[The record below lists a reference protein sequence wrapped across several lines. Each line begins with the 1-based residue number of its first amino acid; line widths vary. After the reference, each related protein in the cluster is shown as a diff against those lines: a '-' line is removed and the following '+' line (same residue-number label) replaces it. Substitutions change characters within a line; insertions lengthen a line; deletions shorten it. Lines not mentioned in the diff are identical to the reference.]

1 MPARQDESISEQSTN
16 KKTVDTSR
24 RHGRTSRR
32 QSVKHDRAFESD
44 MSWLGR
50 LWYGIRR
57 LRDATEPPAQT
68 VVERGTAAAG
78 DVRNPCVAI
87 PADIMFSP
95 QRASLY
101 SSMVSLLVRNPYYIS
116 RIVYN
121 VKYHECDALLSIIL
135 NSLFGDTAHEPS
147 LIALFNEIIEMEVD
161 RTTSIETLM
170 RNDAPSLHVLSSY
183 LRNQACLEYL
193 QIAVRPT
200 VEVIVQLGN
209 VSLDP
214 ELAAVYQDWV
224 RTQRT
229 MRLPLVVSAV
239 EAASYTEVQNLSRR
253 RHRHLLH
260 VATHCLFDITTS
272 RHRIPAGLVAIC
284 TSTLQATRRKFT
296 DVNAI
301 KGYSLVGGMFFLRF
315 VNAALTTPSQYGL
328 LDSPPTGTVNSN
340 LKLVARLMQRLSNNS
355 GKMPDEW
362 PLDARK
368 FMKANI
374 EKFHSF
380 LESLT
385 SGSDVQGNVSSE
397 LENRRV
403 QSAGTLDVVDT
414 GEAPQQKCL
423 GKAEQHGTASAVNS
437 NKETESSLSK
447 HESLGVPSHRVKSDP
462 WMEQPHRSKRLHR
475 LMSFARQYASER
487 PQQTSHW
494 AQSSEGISVPGSS
507 AATPQPMASCAE
519 NGQHAYKEAALGR
532 EGSSST
538 STEGSSL
545 SNSSPRSMFDMGQ
558 MMTMDS
564 SQGRRPSR
572 SGASGDVT
580 LPLND
585 LYLLQKYL
593 LMYEDTWMSGE
604 ANACLSTSGDKKVT
618 PMQSCLRDLGP
629 APALV
634 RPQNNHRTRIPLE

>member
-1 MPARQDESISEQSTN
+1 MPVRQDESISEPSTE
-16 KKTVDTSR
+16 KTKSK
-24 RHGRTSRR
+24 RHGRPRK
-32 QSVKHDRAFESD
+32 QSVKHRAVEND
-44 MSWLGR
+44 VSWLGR

-57 LRDATEPPAQT
+57 LRDTKEPRA
-68 VVERGTAAAG
+68 VVERGMAAAG
-78 DVRNPCVAI
+78 DIRNPCVAI

-95 QRASLY
+95 HRAALY

-135 NSLFGDTAHEPS
+135 NSLFGDAAHESS

-161 RTTSIETLM
+161 RTASIETLM

-193 QIAVRPT
+193 QIAVGPT
-200 VEVIVQLGN
+200 IEVIVQLGN

-214 ELAAVYQDWV
+214 DLAAVYQDWV

-296 DVNAI
+296 DVNAL

-362 PLDARK
+362 PADARK

-380 LESLT
+380 LESIT
-385 SGSDVQGNVSSE
+385 SGSDVPSVDSGA

-414 GEAPQQKCL
+414 SEQQSA
-423 GKAEQHGTASAVNS
+423 GKTDQHGTDTS
-437 NKETESSLSK
+437 KETESSLSK
-447 HESLGVPSHRVKSDP
+447 QSLGVPSHRVKSDP
-462 WMEQPHRSKRLHR
+462 WIEQPHRSKRLHR

-487 PQQTSHW
+487 SQQQGSEM
-494 AQSSEGISVPGSS
+494 QSAPGSS
-507 AATPQPMASCAE
+507 VTSPQPMANCAE
-519 NGQHAYKEAALGR
+519 TGQHAYKEAALGS

-538 STEGSSL
+538 STESSSL

-558 MMTMDS
+558 MLMDS
-564 SQGRRPSR
+564 SQARRPSR
-572 SGASGDVT
+572 SGAAGDVT
-580 LPLND
+580 LTLND

-604 ANACLSTSGDKKVT
+604 STACMSKDGKTT
-618 PMQSCLRDLGP
+618 PMQQCLRDLGP

>member
-1 MPARQDESISEQSTN
+1 MPVRQEESISEPSTD
-16 KKTVDTSR
+16 KTVEKSN
-24 RHGRTSRR
+24 RHGRASRR
-32 QSVKHDRAFESD
+32 QSFKHRAVD
-44 MSWLGR
+44 NDQSWLGR

-57 LRDATEPPAQT
+57 LRDTRTEPAKP
-68 VVERGTAAAG
+68 VVERGMAAAG
-78 DVRNPCVAI
+78 DIRNPCVAI

-95 QRASLY
+95 HRASLY

-135 NSLFGDTAHEPS
+135 NSLFGDVAHEPS
-147 LIALFNEIIEMEVD
+147 LISLFNEIIEMEVD
-161 RTTSIETLM
+161 RTASIETLM

-193 QIAVRPT
+193 QIAVGPT
-200 VEVIVQLGN
+200 IEVIVQLGN

-296 DVNAI
+296 NVNAI

-328 LDSPPTGTVNSN
+328 LDSPPTGTVNAN

-362 PLDARK
+362 PADARK

-380 LESLT
+380 LESIT
-385 SGSDVQGNVSSE
+385 SGSEVS
-397 LENRRV
+397 
-403 QSAGTLDVVDT
+403 
-414 GEAPQQKCL
+414 
-423 GKAEQHGTASAVNS
+423 
-437 NKETESSLSK
+437 
-447 HESLGVPSHRVKSDP
+447 
-462 WMEQPHRSKRLHR
+462 
-475 LMSFARQYASER
+475 
-487 PQQTSHW
+487 
-494 AQSSEGISVPGSS
+494 
-507 AATPQPMASCAE
+507 
-519 NGQHAYKEAALGR
+519 
-532 EGSSST
+532 
-538 STEGSSL
+538 
-545 SNSSPRSMFDMGQ
+545 
-558 MMTMDS
+558 
-564 SQGRRPSR
+564 
-572 SGASGDVT
+572 
-580 LPLND
+580 
-585 LYLLQKYL
+585 
-593 LMYEDTWMSGE
+593 
-604 ANACLSTSGDKKVT
+604 
-618 PMQSCLRDLGP
+618 
-629 APALV
+629 
-634 RPQNNHRTRIPLE
+634 

>member
-1 MPARQDESISEQSTN
+1 MPVRQEESISEPSTD
-16 KKTVDTSR
+16 KTVEKSN
-24 RHGRTSRR
+24 RHGRASRR
-32 QSVKHDRAFESD
+32 QSFKHRAVD
-44 MSWLGR
+44 NDQSWLGR

-57 LRDATEPPAQT
+57 LRDTRTEPAKP
-68 VVERGTAAAG
+68 VVERGMAAAG
-78 DVRNPCVAI
+78 DIRNPCVAI

-95 QRASLY
+95 HRASLY

-135 NSLFGDTAHEPS
+135 NSLFGDVAHEPS
-147 LIALFNEIIEMEVD
+147 LISLFNEIIEMEVD
-161 RTTSIETLM
+161 RTASIETLM

-193 QIAVRPT
+193 QIAVGPT
-200 VEVIVQLGN
+200 IEVIVQLGN

-296 DVNAI
+296 NVNAI

-328 LDSPPTGTVNSN
+328 LDSPPTGTVNAN

-362 PLDARK
+362 PADARK

-380 LESLT
+380 LESIT
-385 SGSDVQGNVSSE
+385 SGSEVSVSVDSGA
-397 LENRRV
+397 LNRRV
-403 QSAGTLDVVDT
+403 QSAGTLDVVDI
-414 GEAPQQKCL
+414 GEHQQ
-423 GKAEQHGTASAVNS
+423 S
-437 NKETESSLSK
+437 
-447 HESLGVPSHRVKSDP
+447 
-462 WMEQPHRSKRLHR
+462 PHRSKRLHR

-487 PQQTSHW
+487 PQHQT
-494 AQSSEGISVPGSS
+494 QYSEMLSAPGSS
-507 AATPQPMASCAE
+507 TATPQPMANCAE
-519 NGQHAYKEAALGR
+519 TGKHAYKEAALGR

-538 STEGSSL
+538 STENSSL

-558 MMTMDS
+558 MLTMDS

-572 SGASGDVT
+572 SGAGDVT
-580 LPLND
+580 LQLND

-604 ANACLSTSGDKKVT
+604 STACVSKEGKAT
-618 PMQSCLRDLGP
+618 PMQHCLRDLGP

>member
-1 MPARQDESISEQSTN
+1 MPVRQEESISEPSTD
-16 KKTVDTSR
+16 KTVEKSN
-24 RHGRTSRR
+24 RHGRASRR
-32 QSVKHDRAFESD
+32 QSFKHRAVD
-44 MSWLGR
+44 NDQSWLGR

-57 LRDATEPPAQT
+57 LRDTRTEPAKP
-68 VVERGTAAAG
+68 VVERGMAAAG
-78 DVRNPCVAI
+78 DIRNPCVAI

-95 QRASLY
+95 HRASLY

-135 NSLFGDTAHEPS
+135 NSLFGDVAHEPS
-147 LIALFNEIIEMEVD
+147 LISLFNEIIEMEVD
-161 RTTSIETLM
+161 RTASIETLM

-193 QIAVRPT
+193 QIAVGPT
-200 VEVIVQLGN
+200 IEVIVQLGN

-296 DVNAI
+296 NVNAI

-328 LDSPPTGTVNSN
+328 LDSPPTGTVNAN

-362 PLDARK
+362 PADARK

-380 LESLT
+380 LESIT
-385 SGSDVQGNVSSE
+385 SGSEVSVS
-397 LENRRV
+397 
-403 QSAGTLDVVDT
+403 VDI
-414 GEAPQQKCL
+414 
-423 GKAEQHGTASAVNS
+423 
-437 NKETESSLSK
+437 
-447 HESLGVPSHRVKSDP
+447 PSHRVKSDP
-462 WMEQPHRSKRLHR
+462 WIEQPHRSKRLHR

-487 PQQTSHW
+487 PQHQT
-494 AQSSEGISVPGSS
+494 QYSEMLSAPGSS
-507 AATPQPMASCAE
+507 TATPQPMANCAE
-519 NGQHAYKEAALGR
+519 TGQHAYKEAALGR

-538 STEGSSL
+538 STENSSL

-558 MMTMDS
+558 MLTMDS

-572 SGASGDVT
+572 SGAGDVT
-580 LPLND
+580 LQLND

-604 ANACLSTSGDKKVT
+604 STACVSKEGKAT
-618 PMQSCLRDLGP
+618 PMQHCLRDLGP

>member
-1 MPARQDESISEQSTN
+1 MPVRQEESISEPSTD
-16 KKTVDTSR
+16 KTVEKSN
-24 RHGRTSRR
+24 RHGRASRR
-32 QSVKHDRAFESD
+32 QSFKHRAVD
-44 MSWLGR
+44 NDQSWLGR

-57 LRDATEPPAQT
+57 LRDTRTEPAKP
-68 VVERGTAAAG
+68 VVERGMAAAG
-78 DVRNPCVAI
+78 DIRNPCVAI

-95 QRASLY
+95 HRASLY

-135 NSLFGDTAHEPS
+135 NSLFGDVAHEPS
-147 LIALFNEIIEMEVD
+147 LISLFNEIIEMEVD
-161 RTTSIETLM
+161 RTASIETLM
-170 RNDAPSLHVLSSY
+170 RNDAPSLH
-183 LRNQACLEYL
+183 
-193 QIAVRPT
+193 
-200 VEVIVQLGN
+200 LGN

-296 DVNAI
+296 NVNAI

-328 LDSPPTGTVNSN
+328 LDSPPTGTVNAN

-362 PLDARK
+362 PADARK

-380 LESLT
+380 LESIT
-385 SGSDVQGNVSSE
+385 SGSEVS
-397 LENRRV
+397 
-403 QSAGTLDVVDT
+403 
-414 GEAPQQKCL
+414 
-423 GKAEQHGTASAVNS
+423 
-437 NKETESSLSK
+437 
-447 HESLGVPSHRVKSDP
+447 
-462 WMEQPHRSKRLHR
+462 
-475 LMSFARQYASER
+475 
-487 PQQTSHW
+487 
-494 AQSSEGISVPGSS
+494 
-507 AATPQPMASCAE
+507 
-519 NGQHAYKEAALGR
+519 
-532 EGSSST
+532 
-538 STEGSSL
+538 
-545 SNSSPRSMFDMGQ
+545 
-558 MMTMDS
+558 
-564 SQGRRPSR
+564 
-572 SGASGDVT
+572 
-580 LPLND
+580 
-585 LYLLQKYL
+585 
-593 LMYEDTWMSGE
+593 
-604 ANACLSTSGDKKVT
+604 
-618 PMQSCLRDLGP
+618 
-629 APALV
+629 
-634 RPQNNHRTRIPLE
+634 